1 MEKRNP
7 TQHRMTRRSAAHDYT
22 RPGLYHITMHVAE
35 SLGQPL
41 GAVVGSL
48 SVPDDSTD
56 APHTV
61 LTPVGRM
68 VEQELLHSISAHYP
82 MMEVQDHVIMPEHIH
97 FIVEAHSAIVTQN
110 GKKTSLGQVI
120 AGFKKG
126 CNRRY
131 WEMTNQQDKP
141 VGTVPAGSPGITV
154 PAGSPGI
161 TVPAGLPSGCKV
173 PSNASTGRQPLFSE
187 GYCDVMPLDAA
198 QLETQR
204 TYIKGNPRSRLLRMN
219 KRDSLTVKRG
229 TITTAL
235 TPAALR
241 GFLQRVC
248 PPHQAP
254 PDVLAAIEAR
264 LLTAPAVSVPSG
276 FPAGSPAVSVPS
288 GFPAGGICIACDTFG
303 NRALLAEHR
312 YLPVVCH
319 RKDAARFAEQK
330 TRCLDEAAKG
340 TVLVSACISPRERE
354 IISDSVHHGF
364 PVIVIHD
371 NGFPDRYHPSAERLD
386 LCASDC
392 LLLVSPW
399 QYRYRGH
406 NEQVTVP
413 FCKAMNCV
421 AQALCRTRDDW
432 WQ

>member
-1 MEKRNP
+1 
-7 TQHRMTRRSAAHDYT
+7 MTRRSAAHDYT

-131 WEMTNQQDKP
+131 WEMTNQQGKP
-141 VGTVPAGSPGITV
+141 VGTVPAGSPVVTV
-154 PAGSPGI
+154 PAGSPVV

-248 PPHQAP
+248 LPHQAP

-276 FPAGSPAVSVPS
+276 SPAGSPAVSVPS

-312 YLPVVCH
+312 CLPVVCH